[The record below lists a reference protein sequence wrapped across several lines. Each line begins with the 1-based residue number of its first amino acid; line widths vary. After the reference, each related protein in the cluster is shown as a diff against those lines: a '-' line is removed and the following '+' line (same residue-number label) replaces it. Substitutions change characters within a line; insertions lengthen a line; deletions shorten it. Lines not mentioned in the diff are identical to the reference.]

1 MGSKCEGTY
10 VEHCIREVGNDKI
23 ASLSY
28 LPAGWAMGMIAL
40 AMLAMI
46 EMIEM
51 MAIMAIMARMSM
63 VITMAMMANSLG
75 NIYLMDAL
83 AGTAAIATLG
93 RFAARSRRR
102 RVRIKLDE
110 LLAEPCPLSLA
121 NPTLSLANP
130 TPSLANP
137 TPPSL
142 APPPPS
148 SESSISACCQL
159 ELDSAP
165 GVTSLNEERCLA
177 KAKQVCE
184 MCETQNPP
192 KLSLSSGVTR
202 PELGTPA
209 TRRLDSSHFA
219 HSILGQ
225 IWIQQLRVA

>member
-46 EMIEM
+46 EMLAM
-51 MAIMAIMARMSM
+51 MVIMARMSM

-110 LLAEPCPLSLA
+110 LLAEPCPLNLA
-121 NPTLSLANP
+121 KPP
-130 TPSLANP
+130 PPSLANP

-177 KAKQVCE
+177 KAKQSKCVKCV
-184 MCETQNPP
+184 
-192 KLSLSSGVTR
+192 KLKTHPHSLSPRVSQGRSWGRLPPDDWIRATLLPQSSVKSRSSNSG
-202 PELGTPA
+202 
-209 TRRLDSSHFA
+209 
-219 HSILGQ
+219 
-225 IWIQQLRVA
+225 